1 VTEQPPTPGAGPQ
14 PPPGPERIPVN
25 LTEPGTSRRRG
36 CVAVAVAVVL
46 GAAIGGIVGLIA
58 GQTAGLI
65 TAAAIVLL
73 LLLLAWVSGR
83 RRLWLEGTRV
93 IATTVGS
100 KAVDLRQAERI
111 ELVVTDVRGTRTIG
125 LLIGGG
131 GKTINLPLAVYAGTG
146 GRELGILVLRR
157 LADALAASEHSG
169 GLVFS
174 ELLVA
179 QLRSEA
185 KGDAAADRPLYR
197 LASLAPTGRL
207 AQRLKTEAVTRFVAS
222 LD

>member
-1 VTEQPPTPGAGPQ
+1 MTEQPSSPA
-14 PPPGPERIPVN
+14 PPAEPERLPLN

-36 CVAVAVAVVL
+36 CVAVGVAVVF
-46 GAAIGGIVGLIA
+46 GAAVGGVVGLI
-58 GQTAGLI
+58 GGETAGLI
-65 TAAAIVLL
+65 SAAVIVVVLL
-73 LLLLAWVSGR
+73 GLAWLSGR
-83 RRLWLEGTRV
+83 RRLWLEGSRV
-93 IATTVGS
+93 LATTIGT
-100 KAVDLRQAERI
+100 KAVDLTHADRI

-125 LLIGGG
+125 LLITGGR
-131 GKTINLPLAVYAGTG
+131 KTINVPLAIYSGTG
-146 GRELGILVLRR
+146 GRELGILLLRR
-157 LADALAASEHSG
+157 LADRLAGSENTG

-197 LASLAPTGRL
+197 LASLAPSGRL
-207 AQRLKTEAVTRFVAS
+207 AQRLRAEAVTRFVAS

>member
-1 VTEQPPTPGAGPQ
+1 MTEPDRIPLTLTEQTS
-14 PPPGPERIPVN
+14 
-25 LTEPGTSRRRG
+25 SRRRG
-36 CVAVAVAVVL
+36 CVAFGVAL
-46 GAAIGGIVGLIA
+46 IFGAAIGGLVGLLT

-65 TAAAIVLL
+65 TAAVIVVLL
-73 LLLLAWVSGR
+73 TLLSWVSSR
-83 RRLWLEGTRV
+83 RTIWLEGDLV
-93 IATTVGS
+93 VAKAVGR
-100 KAVDLRQAERI
+100 KTVDLRHADRI
-111 ELVVTDVRGTRTIG
+111 ELLVTDIRGTRTIG
-125 LLIGGG
+125 MLVGGG
-131 GKTINLPLAVYAGTG
+131 GKTINLSLAVYSGTG

-157 LADALAASEHSG
+157 LADILAGSENTT

-179 QLRSEA
+179 QLRAEA

-207 AQRLKTEAVTRFVAS
+207 AQRLKPEAITRFVAS